1 MATINFTANLQRHV
15 ESPPREVTG
24 TTVGE
29 ALGTVFERNPRLRGY
44 VLDDQG
50 ALRKNMVIF
59 IDGWPISDRRSLS
72 DPLPDHAE
80 VYVMQALTGG

>member
-15 ESPPREVTG
+15 ESPPREVAG
-24 TTVGE
+24 ATVGE
-29 ALGTVFERNPRLRGY
+29 ALGTVFESNPRLRGY

-50 ALRKNMVIF
+50 ALRRNMVIF
-59 IDGWPISDRRSLS
+59 VDGWPISDRRSLS
-72 DPLPDHAE
+72 DPLPENAE